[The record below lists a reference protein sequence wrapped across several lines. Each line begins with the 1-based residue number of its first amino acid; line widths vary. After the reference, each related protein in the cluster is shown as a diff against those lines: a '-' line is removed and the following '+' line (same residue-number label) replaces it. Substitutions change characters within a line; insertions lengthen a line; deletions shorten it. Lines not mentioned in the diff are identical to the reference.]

1 MIYWRGIAHS
11 RENILGY
18 YIFNQ
23 LYLNEYASWVQS
35 VPVSH
40 LQSLASAIHTCLRK
54 SSKKDLKLDLEELE
68 TAAHLTLAEER
79 DNELRLVTSDLS
91 KCDLDDGSDDDD
103 DDSTDLDSD
112 DDES

>member
-1 MIYWRGIAHS
+1 M
-11 RENILGY
+11 
-18 YIFNQ
+18 
-23 LYLNEYASWVQS
+23 
-35 VPVSH
+35 PVSH
-40 LQSLASAIHTCLRK
+40 LQSLASALHTCLTK
-54 SSKKDLKLDLEELE
+54 SSKEDLKLDLDELE

>member
-1 MIYWRGIAHS
+1 M
-11 RENILGY
+11 
-18 YIFNQ
+18 
-23 LYLNEYASWVQS
+23 
-35 VPVSH
+35 PVSH

-54 SSKKDLKLDLEELE
+54 SSKKDLELDLDELE

-103 DDSTDLDSD
+103 DDDSTDLDSD

>member
-11 RENILGY
+11 RAYIIGY

-40 LQSLASAIHTCLRK
+40 LQSLASALHTCLRK
-54 SSKKDLKLDLEELE
+54 LCKKDLKLDLEELE

-103 DDSTDLDSD
+103 DSTDLDSD